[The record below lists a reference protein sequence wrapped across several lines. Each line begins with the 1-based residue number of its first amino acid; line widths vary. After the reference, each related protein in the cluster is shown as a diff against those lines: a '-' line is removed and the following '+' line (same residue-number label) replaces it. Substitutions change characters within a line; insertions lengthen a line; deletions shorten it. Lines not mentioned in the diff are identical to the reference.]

1 MKCAKVF
8 KWLSV
13 ILVIV
18 VIVTAIGCGKKG
30 SEEATPTPTA
40 APTATATPSEPTGQT
55 GTLSDVVGDVQ
66 VLRSWASSWIVATSG
81 MKIGT
86 GDSLKTGSD
95 GYVLIT
101 FFDGSVMEVNSSTE
115 IAVEEL
121 SVATGGSTAVH
132 INQVIGNTVNRVQNL
147 VDSSSTYEVETLA
160 GSVVVRGTI
169 VVIQVDENGR
179 TIISV
184 VDEGDEEKHFVY
196 VTAGGVTVILY
207 EGMTLVIEPGGI
219 PGPPFYTDP
228 LDDPNQYNT
237 GDGINGGGGG
247 GGSAGPTEH
256 CYDCPTYDSGPY
268 TPDEHYCENPEPKNP
283 GYISDSFTAGGCRW
297 YLFDLS
303 QYHYY
308 IFTTQSYCGGSY
320 SLGTPVTALY
330 DSECHLIQNNNTDR
344 GSYLAFECDDPGYY
358 YLKIWEENG
367 GALGY
372 TLAYYEIPQ

>member
-1 MKCAKVF
+1 MKGISVGVF

-13 ILVIV
+13 MLVVLV
-18 VIVTAIGCGKKG
+18 VAAAIGCGKKG
-30 SEEATPTPTA
+30 AEEATPTPTA

-55 GTLSDVVGDVQ
+55 GTLSDIVGDVQ

-247 GGSAGPTEH
+247 GAPT
-256 CYDCPTYDSGPY
+256 
-268 TPDEHYCENPEPKNP
+268 PEPECAP
-283 GYISDSFTAGGCRW
+283 GCRYSMVYDGTCQEACYNEACNWDCLWGFEVGYKQHSW
-297 YLFDLS
+297 YKVYCQLS
-303 QYHYY
+303 
-308 IFTTQSYCGGSY
+308 I
-320 SLGTPVTALY
+320 LWP
-330 DSECHLIQNNNTDR
+330 
-344 GSYLAFECDDPGYY
+344 CDCGYY
-358 YLKIWEENG
+358 DHAIK
-367 GALGY
+367 
-372 TLAYYEIPQ
+372 